1 MKLNAK
7 KARCREF
14 FFKTGRLVR
23 QPNLG
28 FLIGVVISAK
38 ADYGT
43 AILQ

>member
-14 FFKTGRLVR
+14 FFKTGRLVW
-23 QPNLG
+23 QLDLG
-28 FLIGVVISAK
+28 FLIGGVISAK